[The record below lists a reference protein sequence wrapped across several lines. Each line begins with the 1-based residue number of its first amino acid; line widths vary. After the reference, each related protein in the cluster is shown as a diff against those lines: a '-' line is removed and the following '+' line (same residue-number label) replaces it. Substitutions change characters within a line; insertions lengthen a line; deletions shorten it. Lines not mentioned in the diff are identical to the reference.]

1 MLEIVNKDINMFN
14 KYVFITFLNVKAEI
28 SILV

>member
-1 MLEIVNKDINMFN
+1 MLEIVNKGITMLNRL
-14 KYVFITFLNVKAEI
+14 FITFLNVTAEI